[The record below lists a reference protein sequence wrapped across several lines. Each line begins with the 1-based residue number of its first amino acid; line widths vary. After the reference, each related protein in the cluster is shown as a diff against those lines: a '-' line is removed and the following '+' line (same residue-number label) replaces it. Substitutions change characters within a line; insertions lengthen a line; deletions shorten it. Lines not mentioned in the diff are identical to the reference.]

1 MSRIWQSQPREVLQ
15 SWIDAIL
22 EESSDELN
30 DWESHFI
37 NDMAIRIANDWP
49 ITEGQ
54 ERKLES
60 IYAEKTK

>member
-15 SWIDAIL
+15 SLIDAIQ
-22 EESSDELN
+22 EEASDDLN
-30 DWESHFI
+30 DWETHFI
-37 NDMAIRIANDWP
+37 ADIAIRIANGWS
-49 ITEGQ
+49 ITENQ

>member
-22 EESSDELN
+22 EEASDDLN
-30 DWESHFI
+30 DWESYFI
-37 NDMAIRIANDWP
+37 NDMAIRIANGWS
-49 ITEGQ
+49 ITETQ